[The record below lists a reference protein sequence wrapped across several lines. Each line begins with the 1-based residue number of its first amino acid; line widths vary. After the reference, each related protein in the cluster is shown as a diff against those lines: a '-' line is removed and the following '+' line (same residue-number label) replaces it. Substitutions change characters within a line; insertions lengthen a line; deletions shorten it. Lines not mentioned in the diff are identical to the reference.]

1 MKLSSKV
8 IAAPAVAIGFLL
20 AFGAI
25 SLLGM
30 AGHSKVLDDIYL
42 TRFAGYRGSA
52 DIALQLADSHMQA
65 YRIITWMNGSN
76 DAKVKQMTD
85 ALARQLDGADQAL
98 AAQLAVPGADAE
110 GLATLQQVR
119 PQLAKY
125 RKNVLQ
131 ALDIA
136 TADAAMGASALQVAD
151 EQYQTINKTL
161 HTTVAAQLTAAQ
173 GGYESAVASGRRE
186 LLLECIILLVA
197 VGTSLWVG
205 FAFTRSILKPVH
217 AASRV
222 SQAISGGDL
231 TVTATVTGDDEVAE
245 LARSLE
251 SMRDKLSGMVSS
263 LRGNADR
270 VTRQGDDLARSADA
284 LADAAAVQSNEAQS
298 VAATI
303 EEVATT
309 ITLMADHAGRARE
322 ISRSSGSAA
331 REGRE
336 VLAAT
341 LSEIRKVADTVTNVG
356 STIEK
361 LGQEFGQISGIVTV
375 IKEVADQT
383 NLLALNAAI
392 EAARAGDQGRGFAV
406 VADEVRK
413 LAERTAQSTTQIAQA
428 IETVQSRASQA
439 VREMGSAVE
448 VAASGVDLAT
458 RADAANERVTEGTE
472 SLANAVD
479 SIDVSLKEQSS
490 AFQDI
495 AVRVENIVRMSER
508 NSTAAG
514 DSANAAKVLNE
525 LAQSVRGEISRF
537 RT

>member
-20 AFGAI
+20 LVGAI
-25 SLLGM
+25 SLIGA
-30 AGHSKVLDDIYL
+30 AGRGRVLDDIYL
-42 TRFAGYRGSA
+42 NRFAGYRGNA
-52 DIALQLADSHMQA
+52 EIAQQLADSHMQA
-65 YRIITWMNGSN
+65 YRLITWMNGSN
-76 DAKVKQMTD
+76 DAKVRQLTE
-85 ALARQLDGADQAL
+85 ALARDLGAADQAV
-98 AAQLAVPGADAE
+98 ATQLARPDADPESHAALE
-110 GLATLQQVR
+110 RIR

-151 EQYQTINKTL
+151 EEFQSINKDL
-161 HTTVAAQLTAAQ
+161 HASVAAQLSAAQ
-173 GGYESAVASGRRE
+173 SGYDGATTSGQRE
-186 LLLECIILLVA
+186 LILECVLLLVA

-205 FAFTRSILKPVH
+205 FAFTGSILKPVH
-217 AASRV
+217 AAARI

-231 TVTATVTGDDEVAE
+231 TVTAQASGNDEVAA
-245 LARSLE
+245 LAQSLE
-251 SMRDKLSGMVSS
+251 SMRGKLSGMVSS

-270 VTRQGDDLARSADA
+270 VTHQGEGMSRSADA
-284 LADAAAVQSNEAQS
+284 LAESAAVQSREAQS

-303 EEVATT
+303 EQIAQG
-309 ITLMADHAGRARE
+309 MAQMAEHAGAARE
-322 ISRSSGSAA
+322 VSNAAGSAT

-341 LSEIRKVADTVTNVG
+341 LGEIRKVADTVQTVAG
-356 STIEK
+356 TIEK

-375 IKEVADQT
+375 IKEVAEQT

-413 LAERTAQSTTQIAQA
+413 LAERTAQSTRQISQS
-428 IETVQSRASQA
+428 IDTVQTRASQA
-439 VREMGSAVE
+439 VGEMGRAVE
-448 VAASGVDLAT
+448 VAAAGVDLAT
-458 RADAANERVTEGTE
+458 RADASNERVARGTE
-472 SLANAVD
+472 ALAAAVD
-479 SIDVSLKEQSS
+479 SIDTSLTEQNT

-495 AVRVENIVRMSER
+495 ASRVANIVRMSER
-508 NSTAAG
+508 NSSAAG
-514 DSANAAKVLNE
+514 DSAAAAKVLHE